1 MNSFF
6 KLSNIVYLNL
16 ISFLVFGIYAFIEVQ
31 NCECYWMHDASITIT
46 KSWIFGYLSF
56 LFLLPILFFFICN
69 VFKIKKIGKELFLL
83 FVTSVIS
90 ISSLFLSI
98 NQPCNFINGGYFMF
112 IDSSLILFYYLSKL
126 ALIIIYLYLV
136 TVILM
141 LIRISYKKN
150 KK

>member
-1 MNSFF
+1 
-6 KLSNIVYLNL
+6 
-16 ISFLVFGIYAFIEVQ
+16 
-31 NCECYWMHDASITIT
+31 MHDASITIT

-83 FVTSVIS
+83 YVTSVTS